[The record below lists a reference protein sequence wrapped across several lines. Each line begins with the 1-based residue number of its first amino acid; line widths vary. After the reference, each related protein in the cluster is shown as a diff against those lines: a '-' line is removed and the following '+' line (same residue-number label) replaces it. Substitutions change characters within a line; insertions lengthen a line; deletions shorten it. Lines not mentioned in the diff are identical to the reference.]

1 MDQNSQNHVGV
12 QPRNAG
18 ARVYSAIVL
27 IFDLIVIYAQW
38 TYFVLEGIYQLFK
51 PPEEKSVVGEIVL
64 ITGTGHGIGRE
75 LALQYSALGAT
86 VVCWDI
92 NEAGNKET
100 VKEIE
105 ARNGKA
111 RAYVCDV
118 SSREQIIDVAKK
130 VKAEVG
136 TVTILVNNAG
146 IMPCHPFLQHTEAE
160 IRKIFDINV
169 LAHFWMMQAFL
180 PDMIAK
186 HHGHIVS
193 LSSMAGVVGLQ
204 NLVPYCGSKFAV
216 RGLTEAINEEIRM
229 QGIVEQIKFTT
240 IYPYMVD
247 TGLCVTREQIIDV
260 AKKVKAEVGTVTI
273 LVNNAGIMP
282 CHPFLQHT
290 EAEIRKIFDINV
302 LAHFWMMQAFLPD
315 MIAKHHGHIV
325 SLSSM
330 AGVVGLQNL
339 VPYCGSK
346 FAVRGLTE
354 AINEEIRMQGIVEQI
369 KFTTIYPYMVD
380 TGLCKKP
387 YMRFKNLMKLI
398 RPDEAAAAII
408 SAQRQGLI
416 EASIP
421 KYLLY
426 LNGFTRLFPV
436 KCGVLLKDFFNSG
449 VHSDLTE

>member
-247 TGLCVTREQIIDV
+247 TGLC
-260 AKKVKAEVGTVTI
+260 
-273 LVNNAGIMP
+273 
-282 CHPFLQHT
+282 
-290 EAEIRKIFDINV
+290 
-302 LAHFWMMQAFLPD
+302 
-315 MIAKHHGHIV
+315 
-325 SLSSM
+325 
-330 AGVVGLQNL
+330 
-339 VPYCGSK
+339 
-346 FAVRGLTE
+346 
-354 AINEEIRMQGIVEQI
+354 
-369 KFTTIYPYMVD
+369 
-380 TGLCKKP
+380 KKP

>member
-1 MDQNSQNHVGV
+1 MDQNHTAVPPN
-12 QPRNAG
+12 NAG
-18 ARVYSAIVL
+18 ARVYAVIVL
-27 IFDLIVIYAQW
+27 LFDLLVIFVQW
-38 TYFVLEGIYQLFK
+38 TYYVFEGIYQLFK
-51 PPEEKSVVGEIVL
+51 PPEEKSVSGEIVL

-100 VKEIE
+100 VKEIQ
-105 ARNGKA
+105 ARKGKA
-111 RAYVCDV
+111 HHYVCDV
-118 SSREQIIDVAKK
+118 SNRDQVMEVVKK

-136 TVTILVNNAG
+136 SVTILVNNAG

-169 LAHFWMMQAFL
+169 LAHFWILQAIL
-180 PDMIAK
+180 PDMIARGK
-186 HHGHIVS
+186 GHVVS

-216 RGLTEAINEEIRM
+216 RGFTEALYEEIRM
-229 QGIVEQIKFTT
+229 QGLWEK
-240 IYPYMVD
+240 
-247 TGLCVTREQIIDV
+247 
-260 AKKVKAEVGTVTI
+260 
-273 LVNNAGIMP
+273 
-282 CHPFLQHT
+282 
-290 EAEIRKIFDINV
+290 
-302 LAHFWMMQAFLPD
+302 
-315 MIAKHHGHIV
+315 
-325 SLSSM
+325 
-330 AGVVGLQNL
+330 
-339 VPYCGSK
+339 
-346 FAVRGLTE
+346 
-354 AINEEIRMQGIVEQI
+354 I

-398 RPDEAAAAII
+398 RPEEAAAAII
-408 SAQRQGLI
+408 SAQRQELI

-426 LNGFTRLFPV
+426 LNGFTRLYPV

-449 VHSDLTE
+449 VESDLTPSN